1 MAVSYTAFSVEI
13 DSDGWA
19 LFSWDMQDRSMNVIT
34 VTVMDELDG
43 IIDQVSQDDA
53 IKGAVIVSAKPQSF
67 TGGADITMIHAL
79 KQGMKE
85 DAELSGEQAAAKLL
99 ENSSRL
105 SRIYRRLETCG
116 KPFVVAIN
124 GTCLGGGTEL
134 ALAAHGRIM
143 LDDGKARMGLPEV
156 RIGIFPG
163 AGGTQRVMRMTDPQ
177 SGLQMLL
184 QGRKLDAGKARAMGL
199 VDVLV
204 ADEAELVPAAK
215 KMLADGLSAE
225 KPWDRKGYKPS
236 GAAQIYS
243 PAGFQLWPAAN
254 ALYRK
259 ETHDNYPGAR
269 AIMKSV
275 YEGLLLPMDQ
285 ALAVESRYFAAVLQ
299 TAEASNMLRT
309 LFVSMQALNKGARRP
324 EGAPSLK
331 LKTVGV
337 VGAGFMGAG
346 IAFVSAKAG
355 LDVVLLDRTAEAA
368 DKGKS
373 HSDALMQKAVERG
386 YAGEADREALL
397 ARITPTTDY
406 AALAACDLV
415 IEAVFED
422 RKVKADAIAAIA
434 AEIKADVT
442 LASNTSTLPITS
454 LASDHSDAENFI
466 GIHFFSPV
474 DKMMLVEIIMG
485 EQTGDQA
492 LANALDFVRAIGKT
506 PIVVND
512 ARGFY
517 ANRSVMAYLLEAH
530 LLLTEGIPAA
540 MIENLALQA
549 GMPVGPLALTD
560 EIAVDLAWKIVQAAK
575 ADLGAEAVHP
585 AQEKLLQAMVVERQ
599 RLGRKN
605 GKGFYDYDG
614 RNKRLWPGLADL
626 VPQLGDPDLIDQID
640 RQDITNRMLVIQA
653 LEAARCFEEGVVTD
667 VREADVGSIL
677 GFGFAPFTG
686 GTLSYIDT
694 MGTAAFVDLCDRL
707 AEKHG
712 PRFAPNDLL
721 RDLAESGD
729 TFYGRFAEIA
739 AMTA

>member
-1 MAVSYTAFSVEI
+1 MSASYTAFSVEI
-13 DSDGWA
+13 DKDGWA
-19 LFSWDMQDRSMNVIT
+19 LFRWDMQDRSMNVIT
-34 VTVMDELDG
+34 VTVMDELDAM
-43 IIDQVSQDDA
+43 IDQVSQDDA
-53 IKGAVIVSAKPQSF
+53 IKGAVIVSAKPGSF

-79 KQGMKE
+79 KQGMAE
-85 DAELSGEQAAAKLL
+85 DAELSAEDAAAKLL
-99 ENSSRL
+99 ESSSRL

-143 LDDGKARMGLPEV
+143 VDDGKARMGLPEV

-184 QGRKLDAGKARAMGL
+184 QGKNLDAAKAKAMGL
-199 VDVLV
+199 IDQLV
-204 ADEAELVPAAK
+204 AEEADLVPAAK

-225 KPWDRKGYKPS
+225 KPWDRKGYKLS

-243 PAGFQLWPAAN
+243 AAGFQLWPAAN

-275 YEGLLLPMDQ
+275 YEGLQLPMDQ

-324 EGAPSLK
+324 QGAPSLK

-355 LDVVLLDRTAEAA
+355 LDVVLLDQSAEAA

-373 HSDALMQKAVERG
+373 HSDALMQKAVKRG
-386 YAGEADREALL
+386 YASEANREALL

-415 IEAVFED
+415 VEAVFED
-422 RKVKADAIAAIA
+422 RKVKADVIAAIG
-434 AEIKADVT
+434 AELPDHVT

-454 LASDHSDAENFI
+454 LASHHSDAENFI

-485 EQTGDQA
+485 EKTGDQA
-492 LANALDFVRAIGKT
+492 LANAMDFVRAIGKT

-560 EIAVDLAWKIVQAAK
+560 EIAVDLAWKIVQATK
-575 ADLGAEAVHP
+575 ADLGEAAIHP
-585 AQEKLLQAMVVERQ
+585 AQEKLLHVMVVEQQ

-605 GKGFYDYDG
+605 GKGFYDYEG
-614 RNKRLWPGLADL
+614 RNKQLWPGLAEL
-626 VPQLGDPDLIDQID
+626 VPQISDPDLIDQID
-640 RQDITNRMLVIQA
+640 RQDICNRLLVIQA

-694 MGTAAFVDLCDRL
+694 MGTAAFIDLCDRL

-712 PRFAPNDLL
+712 PRFAPNTLL
-721 RDLAESGD
+721 RDLAAGNE
-729 TFYGRFAEIA
+729 TFYGRFADP
-739 AMTA
+739 TA